1 MCISLPGRIVKV
13 EGNNAV
19 VDYGKLGQSTAQ
31 NIIRARVGEFVYVTQ
46 GFVSDKISEEEAL
59 QILGQ

>member
-1 MCISLPGRIVKV
+1 MKV
-13 EGNNAV
+13 EGNDAV
-19 VDYGKLGQSTAQ
+19 VDYGELGQSTAQ
-31 NIIRARVGEFVYVTQ
+31 NLINAKVGEFVYVTQ